1 MKRVLQTVAL
11 SAMLTL
17 TLAPIAQAQVKDAWI
32 TAKTK
37 IDLMTTDGVRTA
49 DLNVDT
55 ANGVVTLHGHVPT
68 AMQRARAAE
77 VAKSIKGVKS
87 VNNLLQV
94 VAPAQEQAVESSDA
108 SVKAAVERALK
119 SNQSLA
125 KSDIH
130 VASVNKG
137 VVLLAGNAADIFE
150 QLHAVESAYTVR
162 GVRRVAAS
170 EVKLKSME

>member
-1 MKRVLQTVAL
+1 MKRILQAVVLSSV
-11 SAMLTL
+11 MTL
-17 TLAPIAQAQVKDAWI
+17 TLAPLAHAQVKDAWI

-37 IDLMTTDGVRTA
+37 IELMSTDGVRTS

-68 AMQRARAAE
+68 AAQRERAGE
-77 VAKSIKGVKS
+77 VSKGIKGVKQ

-94 VAPAQEQAVESSDA
+94 VAPVDEKTIESNDA
-108 SVKAAVERALK
+108 SIKTGVEQALK

-137 VVLLAGNAADIFE
+137 VVLLAGDASDIFE
-150 QLHAVESAYTVR
+150 QLHAVEAAYTVR
-162 GVRRVAAS
+162 GVRRVTAS
-170 EVKLKSME
+170 EVKLKSTE